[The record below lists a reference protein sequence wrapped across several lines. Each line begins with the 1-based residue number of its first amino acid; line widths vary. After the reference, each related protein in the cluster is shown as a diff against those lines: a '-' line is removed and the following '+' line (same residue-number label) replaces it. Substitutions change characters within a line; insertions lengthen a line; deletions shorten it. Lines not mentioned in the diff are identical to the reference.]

1 MGGARSVATMR
12 WFRSRSSLGAWL
24 ALFALTTQL
33 VVSFGHVHLD
43 HGAPVAGHSSV
54 LLHVQASTG
63 AETASLPAS
72 DEVPALADDYC
83 AACALIHL
91 AGTVVASEPPALP
104 LPALFGRARTDS
116 TAEFGLTAQSHA
128 PFAARAPPVA

>member
-1 MGGARSVATMR
+1 MH

-24 ALFALTTQL
+24 ALFALTAQL

-43 HGAPVAGHSSV
+43 RNASAPEHQSA
-54 LLHVQASTG
+54 LLGSDTPTSADI
-63 AETASLPAS
+63 ASLPAS
-72 DEVPALADDYC
+72 DDAPALADDYC
-83 AACALIHL
+83 AVCALIHL

-104 LPALFGRARTDS
+104 LPVVFGRAQTQS

-128 PFAARAPPVA
+128 PFAARAPPFA

>member
-1 MGGARSVATMR
+1 MH

-24 ALFALTTQL
+24 ALFALTAQL

-43 HGAPVAGHSSV
+43 PNGSTPGHQSALLRSDAPTSADV
-54 LLHVQASTG
+54 
-63 AETASLPAS
+63 ASLPAG
-72 DEVPALADDYC
+72 DEAPALADDYC
-83 AACALIHL
+83 AVCALIHL
-91 AGTVVASEPPALP
+91 AGTLVTAEPPALP

-128 PFAARAPPVA
+128 LFAARAPPLA